1 VVLDSAP
8 LERLSKMFSGPRD
21 QDNIWFDERWVSGNW
36 HAEIAS
42 EMIAFKKGGFWLK
55 NHIQPLPSLY
65 PTRSKR
71 SAPSSELRSVTAYL
85 DSITIRIPNEM
96 QDLASFRMADI
107 IFSISEATILISND
121 LPSSFLSG
129 EVTPEN
135 SEHDFPNDPADVSSI
150 AVGQSTDTTMPTD
163 HETRFR
169 MQVMLSDC
177 QVQILPVQAYSLNKN
192 ELAFCN
198 LIAPTNVTVMMS
210 LEHKE
215 AQQSKKNADGS
226 NALSQQ
232 SSSLVLSL
240 LVQKLEFNVELR
252 NIYYALE
259 TVHYHADSVINA
271 FCASGDADRCVPVA
285 ESAADIVGT
294 ISIICIH
301 IPDVEILIWGDQTH
315 AQSQLKH
322 SLLCRVKADQVEF
335 GMERT
340 GMISHVDEAIVYK
353 CVYKSLLVEICSR
366 HERAFK
372 MVEIL
377 SFGRVPSSSNMVE
390 NAPSLSFPNVAA
402 RSSKRGCSL
411 RAENDS
417 ADGSSALAF
426 EIASP
431 LFVDLN
437 INAIECFLNLLPQS
451 LLSSVFVGS
460 SSRIGKTL
468 LGSALMSIGLKV
480 SELLHSNHSGPRE
493 PEISDGVENSLFR
506 LSVHQLIVLVP
517 SNNESPFVLSLSDI
531 EVAAGVVK
539 DISSYPRITEK
550 NCGNGNRTWLKA
562 FYWSGEGKTTSNDF
576 YVLRSTYG
584 VIRAVSNET
593 IVPASSI
600 NWSSPVGLGGH
611 ANAPPFDIFAMKYLI
626 LSFMDLGMPFSSLY
640 FKLYKLSPRIESSQD
655 FSLASTRLHDS
666 IGSYHCRIYDIIE
679 QLNAEV
685 DRLRCTV
692 FSKENERIGAL
703 AMGEF

>member
-1 VVLDSAP
+1 MVLDSAP
-8 LERLSKMFSGPRD
+8 LVRLSKMFSDPRD

-42 EMIAFKKGGFWLK
+42 EMIALKKDGFWLK

-65 PTRSKR
+65 PTSSKR
-71 SAPSSELRSVTAYL
+71 LAPSSELRSVTAYL
-85 DSITIRIPNEM
+85 DSITIRIPNQM
-96 QDLASFRMADI
+96 QDLASFRMADV

-135 SEHDFPNDPADVSSI
+135 SEHDFPHDPADISSI
-150 AVGQSTDTTMPTD
+150 AAGQSTATTTPTD
-163 HETRFR
+163 YETRFR

-177 QVQILPVQAYSLNKN
+177 QVKILPVQAHSLNKN

-198 LIAPTNVTVMMS
+198 LIAPTYVTVMMS

-215 AQQSKKNADGS
+215 AQQSSTKIDGS
-226 NALSQQ
+226 NALSPQ
-232 SSSLVLSL
+232 SSSLVLSV
-240 LVQKLEFNVELR
+240 LVQRLEFNVELR

-271 FCASGDADRCVPVA
+271 FCASGTDRCVPVT
-285 ESAADIVGT
+285 ESAADIVDT

-301 IPDVEILIWGDQTH
+301 IPDVEILMWGDRTQ
-315 AQSQLKH
+315 AQDQLKH
-322 SLLCRVKADQVEF
+322 TLLCRVKAGQFEF

-340 GMISHVDEAIVYK
+340 GMLLRVEETIVYK

-366 HERAFK
+366 LDERAFK

-390 NAPSLSFPNVAA
+390 NASSPSFPNVS
-402 RSSKRGCSL
+402 RSLKRGCSL

-417 ADGSSALAF
+417 ADGSSALAL

-437 INAIECFLNLLPQS
+437 INAIECFLNLVPQS

-460 SSRIGKTL
+460 SSRIGRTL

-480 SELLHSNHSGPRE
+480 AELLPSNQLGPRE
-493 PEISDGVENSLFR
+493 PEISDGVDNSLFR
-506 LSVHQLIVLVP
+506 LSIHQLIV
-517 SNNESPFVLSLSDI
+517 
-531 EVAAGVVK
+531 
-539 DISSYPRITEK
+539 
-550 NCGNGNRTWLKA
+550 
-562 FYWSGEGKTTSNDF
+562 
-576 YVLRSTYG
+576 
-584 VIRAVSNET
+584 
-593 IVPASSI
+593 SSI
-600 NWSSPVGLGGH
+600 VSTMHIRRRLL
-611 ANAPPFDIFAMKYLI
+611 ADFI
-626 LSFMDLGMPFSSLY
+626 L
-640 FKLYKLSPRIESSQD
+640 
-655 FSLASTRLHDS
+655 
-666 IGSYHCRIYDIIE
+666 
-679 QLNAEV
+679 
-685 DRLRCTV
+685 
-692 FSKENERIGAL
+692 
-703 AMGEF
+703 

>member
-1 VVLDSAP
+1 
-8 LERLSKMFSGPRD
+8 MFSDPRD

-42 EMIAFKKGGFWLK
+42 EMIALKKDGFWLN

-65 PTRSKR
+65 PSSSKR

-85 DSITIRIPNEM
+85 DSITIRIPNQM
-96 QDLASFRMADI
+96 RDFASFRMADV

-135 SEHDFPNDPADVSSI
+135 SEHDFPHDPADISSI
-150 AVGQSTDTTMPTD
+150 AVGQSTATTTPTD
-163 HETRFR
+163 YETRFR
-169 MQVMLSDC
+169 MQVMLTDC
-177 QVQILPVQAYSLNKN
+177 QVKILPVQAYSLNKN
-192 ELAFCN
+192 KLAFCN

-215 AQQSKKNADGS
+215 AQQSSTKTDGS
-226 NALSQQ
+226 NALSPQ
-232 SSSLVLSL
+232 SSSLVISV
-240 LVQKLEFNVELR
+240 LVQRLEFNVELR

-271 FCASGDADRCVPVA
+271 FCASGTDRCVPVT
-285 ESAADIVGT
+285 ESAADIVDT

-301 IPDVEILIWGDQTH
+301 IPDVEILIWGDQTQ
-315 AQSQLKH
+315 AQDQLKH
-322 SLLCRVKADQVEF
+322 TLLCRVKAGQFEF

-340 GMISHVDEAIVYK
+340 GSLSRVEETIVYK

-366 HERAFK
+366 LDERAFK

-377 SFGRVPSSSNMVE
+377 SFGRLPSSSNMVE
-390 NAPSLSFPNVAA
+390 NASSLSFPNVS
-402 RSSKRGCSL
+402 RSLKRGCSL

-417 ADGSSALAF
+417 ADGSSALAL

-437 INAIECFLNLLPQS
+437 INAIECFLNLVPQS

-480 SELLHSNHSGPRE
+480 AELLPSNQLGPRE
-493 PEISDGVENSLFR
+493 PEISDGVDNSLFR
-506 LSVHQLIVLVP
+506 LSIHQLIVLVP
-517 SNNESPFVLSLSDI
+517 SNNETPFVLSISNI
-531 EVAAGVVK
+531 EAAAGVAK
-539 DISSYPRITEK
+539 DISSHPRITEK

-562 FYWSGEGKTTSNDF
+562 FYLLGEEKKTSNDF

-584 VIRAVSNET
+584 VIRAVSNEV
-593 IVPASSI
+593 IVPTSSI
-600 NWSSPVGLGGH
+600 NWSSPVGLGGN
-611 ANAPPFDIFAMKYLI
+611 ANAPPFDIFALKHLI

-640 FKLYKLSPRIESSQD
+640 FKLYKLSPRVESEQD

-666 IGSYHCRIYDIIE
+666 IGRYHCKIYDIIE

-685 DRLRCTV
+685 DRLRCAV

-703 AMGEF
+703 AMGKF

>member
-1 VVLDSAP
+1 MVLDSAP
-8 LERLSKMFSGPRD
+8 LERLSKMFSDPRD
-21 QDNIWFDERWVSGNW
+21 QQNIWFDERWVSGQW

-42 EMIAFKKGGFWLK
+42 EMIAFKKGGFWIK

-65 PTRSKR
+65 PTSSKR
-71 SAPSSELRSVTAYL
+71 MAPSSELRSVTAYL
-85 DSITIRIPNEM
+85 DSITIRIPNQM

-135 SEHDFPNDPADVSSI
+135 SEHDFPHDPADISSV
-150 AVGQSTDTTMPTD
+150 AVGQTTDTTTPAD

-177 QVQILPVQAYSLNKN
+177 QVKILPVQAYSLNKN

-215 AQQSKKNADGS
+215 AQQSSKKTDGS
-226 NALSQQ
+226 YALSPQ
-232 SSSLVLSL
+232 SSSLVLSV
-240 LVQKLEFNVELR
+240 LVQRLEFNIELR

-271 FCASGDADRCVPVA
+271 FCASDADRCVPVT
-285 ESAADIVGT
+285 EPSADIVDT

-301 IPDVEILIWGDQTH
+301 IPEMEILIWGDQTH
-315 AQSQLKH
+315 AQAQLKH
-322 SLLCRVKADQVEF
+322 TLLCRVKAGQFEF

-340 GMISHVDEAIVYK
+340 GMLSHVEETIVYK

-366 HERAFK
+366 LDERAFK

-377 SFGRVPSSSNMVE
+377 SFGRAPSSSNMVE
-390 NAPSLSFPNVAA
+390 NASSLSFPNVA
-402 RSSKRGCSL
+402 RSLTRGCSL

-417 ADGSSALAF
+417 VDGSSALAL

-437 INAIECFLNLLPQS
+437 INAIECFLNLVPQS

-480 SELLHSNHSGPRE
+480 AELLPSNQLGPRE
-493 PEISDGVENSLFR
+493 PEISDGVDNSLFR
-506 LSVHQLIVLVP
+506 LSIHQLIVLAP

-531 EVAAGVVK
+531 EVAAGAK
-539 DISSYPRITEK
+539 DISIHPRITRK

-562 FYWSGEGKTTSNDF
+562 FYLLDGEKTTSNDF

-584 VIRAVSNET
+584 VIRAVSNEI
-593 IVPASSI
+593 IVPASSL
-600 NWSSPVGLGGH
+600 NWSSLGGH
-611 ANAPPFDIFAMKYLI
+611 ASAPPFDLFAMKHLI

-640 FKLYKLSPRIESSQD
+640 FKLYKLSPRVESEQD

-666 IGSYHCRIYDIIE
+666 IGSYHCKIYDIIE